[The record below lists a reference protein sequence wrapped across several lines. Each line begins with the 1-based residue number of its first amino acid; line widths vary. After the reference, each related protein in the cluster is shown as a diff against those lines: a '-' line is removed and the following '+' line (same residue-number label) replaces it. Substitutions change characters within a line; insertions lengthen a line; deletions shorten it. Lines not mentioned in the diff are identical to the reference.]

1 MKFLHMKK
9 STFQTGLQLVRLSA
23 ALGVALGCVG
33 VWAQAVPA
41 TSAAPPVPQ
50 VSFALTVNGQT
61 LSAERGELL
70 LREQL
75 ARGVPDSPQLRNV
88 IRETLIN
95 QVVMAQDAL
104 KQSLDKQ
111 PQVKVRLELAEQNTL
126 AQAWQQKTIED
137 AQISDADI
145 QTEYQAQIKALGTQ
159 EFRLRHV
166 LVADEKQA
174 QQVLEKIKGGA
185 KFDQVAQES
194 SRDPGTREKGGL
206 SDWVAEGRL
215 APAIRQA
222 VESLKAGQLATKPVQ
237 TPAGWQVLRLEEKR
251 TLTPPAL
258 DAVKPQLRLAL
269 AQRQAQAKLATLRSS
284 AKVE

>member
-1 MKFLHMKK
+1 MKFLYMKK
-9 STFQTGLQLVRLSA
+9 NTFQTGLQLVRLSA

-33 VWAQAVPA
+33 VWAQAVPV
-41 TSAAPPVPQ
+41 TSAAPSVPQ

-222 VESLKAGQLATKPVQ
+222 VESLKAGQLATKPDQ

>member
-9 STFQTGLQLVRLSA
+9 NTFQTGLQLVRLSA

-33 VWAQAVPA
+33 VWAQAVPV
-41 TSAAPPVPQ
+41 TSAAPSVPQ

-174 QQVLEKIKGGA
+174 QQVLE
-185 KFDQVAQES
+185 
-194 SRDPGTREKGGL
+194 
-206 SDWVAEGRL
+206 
-215 APAIRQA
+215 
-222 VESLKAGQLATKPVQ
+222 
-237 TPAGWQVLRLEEKR
+237 
-251 TLTPPAL
+251 
-258 DAVKPQLRLAL
+258 
-269 AQRQAQAKLATLRSS
+269 
-284 AKVE
+284 

>member
-1 MKFLHMKK
+1 MKFLQMKK

>member
-95 QVVMAQDAL
+95 QVVMAQDAR

-126 AQAWQQKTIED
+126 AQDWQQKTIED

>member
-1 MKFLHMKK
+1 MKTNALPAAR
-9 STFQTGLQLVRLSA
+9 QLARLSA
-23 ALGVALGCVG
+23 ALGIAFGCAG
-33 VWAQAVPA
+33 AWAQGATTAPA
-41 TSAAPPVPQ
+41 ATEAAP
-50 VSFALTVNGQT
+50 VSLAVKVNGQT

-95 QVVMAQDAL
+95 QAVMAQDAL

-111 PQVKVRLELAEQNTL
+111 PSVKARLELVEQNTL
-126 AQAWQQKTIED
+126 SQAWQQKAMDD
-137 AQISDADI
+137 AQIADADI
-145 QTEYQAQIKALGTQ
+145 QAEYQAQVKALGTQ

-174 QQVLEKIKGGA
+174 QQVLDKIKTGA
-185 KFDQVAQES
+185 KFDQVAKES
-194 SRDPGTREKGGL
+194 SRDPGTRDKGGL

-222 VESLKAGQLATKPVQ
+222 VDGLKAGQMATKPVQ

-251 TLTPPAL
+251 ALTAPSL
-258 DAVKPQLRLAL
+258 DAVKPQLRQAL
-269 AQRQAQAKLATLRSS
+269 AQRQAQAKLAALRSS

>member
-1 MKFLHMKK
+1 MNTNA
-9 STFQTGLQLVRLSA
+9 SPTGLRIARLST
-23 ALGVALGCVG
+23 ALGIALGCAG
-33 VWAQAVPA
+33 AWAQGAPTAPA
-41 TSAAPPVPQ
+41 AAEAAP
-50 VSFALTVNGQT
+50 VSLAVKVNGQT

-75 ARGVPDSPQLRNV
+75 ARGVPDSSELRNM

-95 QVVMAQDAL
+95 QAVMAQDAQ
-104 KQSLDKQ
+104 KQALDKL
-111 PQVKVRLELAEQNTL
+111 PVVKARLELVEQNTL
-126 AQAWQQKTIED
+126 AQAWQQKAMDD
-137 AQISDADI
+137 AQITDADI
-145 QTEYQAQIKALGTQ
+145 QTEYQAQVKALGTQ

-174 QQVLEKIKGGA
+174 QQVLAKIKGGA

-222 VESLKAGQLATKPVQ
+222 IDGLKAGQLAAKPVQ
-237 TPAGWQVLRLEEKR
+237 TPVGWQVLRLEEKR
-251 TLTPPAL
+251 ALTPPTL
-258 DAVKPQLRLAL
+258 EAVKPQVRQAL
-269 AQRQAQAKLATLRSS
+269 AQRQAQARLAALRSS

>member
-1 MKFLHMKK
+1 M
-9 STFQTGLQLVRLSA
+9 V
-23 ALGVALGCVG
+23 LGVALGCTG
-33 VWAQAVPA
+33 TWAQTAPAAVE
-41 TSAAPPVPQ
+41 AAP
-50 VSFALTVNGQT
+50 VSFALKVNGQT

-75 ARGVPDSPQLRNV
+75 ARGVPDSPQLRNI

-95 QVVMAQDAL
+95 QVLMAQDAQ
-104 KQSLDKQ
+104 KQSLDKL
-111 PQVKVRLELAEQNTL
+111 PLVKARLELVEQNTL
-126 AQAWQQKTIED
+126 AQAWQQKTMDD
-137 AQISDADI
+137 AQIVDADI
-145 QTEYQAQIKALGTQ
+145 QTEYQAQVRALGTQ

-174 QQVLEKIKGGA
+174 KQVLDRIKGGA

-194 SRDPGTREKGGL
+194 SRDPGTRENGGL

-222 VESLKAGQLATKPVQ
+222 VESLKPGQLASKPVQ

-251 TLTPPAL
+251 ALTPPIL
-258 DAVKPQLRLAL
+258 ETVTPQLRQAL

>member
-1 MKFLHMKK
+1 MNTNALPAGLRLAQL
-9 STFQTGLQLVRLSA
+9 ST
-23 ALGVALGCVG
+23 ALGIALGCAG
-33 VWAQAVPA
+33 AWAQGVPTA
-41 TSAAPPVPQ
+41 PAAAEAAP
-50 VSFALTVNGQT
+50 VSLAVKVNGQT
-61 LSAERGELL
+61 LSTERGELL

-95 QVVMAQDAL
+95 QAVMAQDAQ
-104 KQSLDKQ
+104 KQALDKL
-111 PQVKVRLELAEQNTL
+111 PLVKARLELVEQNTL
-126 AQAWQQKTIED
+126 AQAWQQKTMDD
-137 AQISDADI
+137 AQIADADI
-145 QTEYQAQIKALGTQ
+145 QTEYQTQVKALGTQ

-166 LVADEKQA
+166 LLADEKQA
-174 QQVLEKIKGGA
+174 QQVLAKIKGGA
-185 KFDQVAQES
+185 KFDQIAQES

-222 VESLKAGQLATKPVQ
+222 VDGLKAAQLAAKPVQ

-251 TLTPPAL
+251 ALTPPTL
-258 DAVKPQLRLAL
+258 EAVKPQLRQAL
-269 AQRQAQAKLATLRSS
+269 AQRQAQAKLAALRSS